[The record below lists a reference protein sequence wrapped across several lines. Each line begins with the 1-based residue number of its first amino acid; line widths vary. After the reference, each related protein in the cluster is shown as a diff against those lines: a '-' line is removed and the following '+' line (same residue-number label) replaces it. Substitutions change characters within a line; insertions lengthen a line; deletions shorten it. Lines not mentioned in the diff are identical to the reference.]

1 MKLTKSD
8 LISDLQEWAKAY
20 FLHIN
25 TLNYSKNTILLYK
38 RVILTFIE
46 YNRAFLDEMTI
57 KDIKTTHIVA
67 YLQFLSE
74 NACKSQNRLK
84 NRVSLSKSSK
94 SAYIKVIRSFFAF
107 ITENNDENYTFDFA
121 FKKLRID
128 NSKGEEKLVY
138 LNEDEIQRLCE
149 QIERQKAKKKSYEAF
164 RNAMLIKLMLHAG
177 LRISEALGVRLKD
190 FSQNDEMLAIKIHAK
205 GGKEQTAYIAKA
217 KIVDEMDFFR
227 AKLSPDELI
236 MQTKNGLPLNRTSA
250 FIIVNRIYDKA
261 LITKRG
267 LHLLRHTLA
276 MRLTQQGVSV
286 LVIQKILRHSNINT
300 TTIYAKATPQDIAG
314 VLVR

>member
-1 MKLTKSD
+1 MRFIVSLLNESRFVLVRVLFVPFRPT
-8 LISDLQEWAKAY
+8 LIS
-20 FLHIN
+20 
-25 TLNYSKNTILLYK
+25 
-38 RVILTFIE
+38 
-46 YNRAFLDEMTI
+46 
-57 KDIKTTHIVA
+57 
-67 YLQFLSE
+67 LS
-74 NACKSQNRLK
+74 AK

-217 KIVDEMDFFR
+217 KIADEMDFFR